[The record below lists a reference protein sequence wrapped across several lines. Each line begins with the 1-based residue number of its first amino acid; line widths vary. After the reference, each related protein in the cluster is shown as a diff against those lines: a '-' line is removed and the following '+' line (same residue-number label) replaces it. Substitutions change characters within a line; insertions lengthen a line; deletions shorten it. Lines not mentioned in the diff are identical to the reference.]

1 MKKQRTLSSLLALCL
16 LLTLLPVRAAA
27 ENETGTPETAETAQT
42 LPAEESP
49 AEEPQAP
56 GEDPVVELA
65 SVTIPE
71 GGVSGQ
77 CGDSLTWTLTENGT
91 LTITGSGAM
100 WDYDDPSTSS
110 SNRAPWYTYT
120 HNGCVLSLVLSD
132 DITRIGSYAFQGGI
146 GSPMIFGELS
156 NWTFSLNL
164 PQSLQTIGDYAF
176 YCADLIEDLVIPESV
191 TYIGSYAFSNACL
204 YTWTRTATGYSRTDN
219 DCTLTMP
226 AKWPALGEG
235 AFNYNKFTGSLHIPE
250 GVESIPAKAFYAT
263 DFTTLTLPESIRY
276 IGDYAF
282 FSLGIAELKLPA
294 RQPDMG
300 QNAFSGCDYVSELV
314 IPEAWTSI
322 PYGMCS
328 HWAGLTSVT
337 LPAGLKE
344 IGDFAFNFC
353 SDLFCAVLP

>member
-1 MKKQRTLSSLLALCL
+1 MRKQRTLSSLLALCL

-120 HNGCVLSLVLSD
+120 HTLFHLIPILFKQLNIFIGKVFELELNVINKQDKASL
-132 DITRIGSYAFQGGI
+132 
-146 GSPMIFGELS
+146 
-156 NWTFSLNL
+156 
-164 PQSLQTIGDYAF
+164 
-176 YCADLIEDLVIPESV
+176 
-191 TYIGSYAFSNACL
+191 
-204 YTWTRTATGYSRTDN
+204 
-219 DCTLTMP
+219 
-226 AKWPALGEG
+226 
-235 AFNYNKFTGSLHIPE
+235 
-250 GVESIPAKAFYAT
+250 
-263 DFTTLTLPESIRY
+263 
-276 IGDYAF
+276 
-282 FSLGIAELKLPA
+282 
-294 RQPDMG
+294 
-300 QNAFSGCDYVSELV
+300 
-314 IPEAWTSI
+314 
-322 PYGMCS
+322 
-328 HWAGLTSVT
+328 
-337 LPAGLKE
+337 
-344 IGDFAFNFC
+344 
-353 SDLFCAVLP
+353 